1 MIKFTFTMLA
11 LFPLCSTNLCA
22 AAFDTFP
29 GNVAAIRGFVKAA
42 RTAKRAAIIK
52 REKEKQQEQER
63 ERERRRNN
71 NNRNYNPYGY

>member
-1 MIKFTFTMLA
+1 MFKFTFTMLA
-11 LFPLCSTNLCA
+11 VFPFCCSDLCA

-29 GNVAAIRGFVKAA
+29 GNVAAFRGFGKAV

-52 REKEKQQEQER
+52 REKEKQQER